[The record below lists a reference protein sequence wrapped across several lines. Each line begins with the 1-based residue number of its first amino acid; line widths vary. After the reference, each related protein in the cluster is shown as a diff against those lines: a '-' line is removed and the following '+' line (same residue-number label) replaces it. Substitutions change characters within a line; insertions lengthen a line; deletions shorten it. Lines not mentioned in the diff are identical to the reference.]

1 MTYDEAETNRENALP
16 FQSRSQ
22 SGAPNVR
29 LRTWAVCKVAEPTGW
44 KEREGKKGGHAH
56 MTSCIFLPAASR
68 SIRGYVCSF
77 VRPSV
82 RYSFKKR
89 GVPIWGISR
98 TFANDQEECQLEGL
112 SRTFAIFICLNIII
126 VIDWRYLKALLFFVK
141 TSFSPSGWRCTLDW
155 LKRGR
160 VGTASFMVK

>member
-1 MTYDEAETNRENALP
+1 MRLCRRGKTQNWLLEAALKAM
-16 FQSRSQ
+16 Q
-22 SGAPNVR
+22 SG
-29 LRTWAVCKVAEPTGW
+29 LRRPAAESEVPSIPEHNGGVTVP
-44 KEREGKKGGHAH
+44 RELR
-56 MTSCIFLPAASR
+56 IFLPAASR
-68 SIRGYVCSF
+68 SIRGYVCSS
-77 VRPSV
+77 VRPFV

-160 VGTASFMVK
+160 VGTTSFMVK